1 MAGRLQGKVAIVTGA
16 GSGVGETTAARFAAE
31 GARVACV
38 DINGDAAAATARRI
52 GEAAIA
58 IRTDVTRPDEVEAMV
73 GKTVAAFG
81 TVDALYANAGI
92 GGSGTAM
99 DISFED
105 WNRMIAIN
113 LTGVWLCNKHVLP
126 VMVKAGRGSIINQAS
141 IGGLIGVPNV
151 AHYAAAKGGVV
162 ALSRQMAVDFGPRG
176 VRVNA
181 VCPATMPTP
190 LVKEVWMT
198 GGSYTGKTGTWEEKQ
213 VAAALKYPLRRLG
226 TTEDCASLVVFLAS
240 DESSWMTG
248 LAIPLDG
255 GMGAG

>member
-1 MAGRLQGKVAIVTGA
+1 MAGRLEGKVAIITGA
-16 GSGVGETTAARFAAE
+16 GSGVGETTAQRFAGE
-31 GARVACV
+31 GAKVACA
-38 DINGDAAAATARRI
+38 DINGEAAAATAAKI
-52 GEAAIA
+52 GKAAIA
-58 IRTDVTRPDEVEAMV
+58 IRTDVTKPDEVEAMV
-73 GKTVAAFG
+73 AKTVQAFG

-92 GGSGTAM
+92 GGSGSAM

-113 LTGVWLCNKHVLP
+113 LTGVWLCNKYVLP
-126 VMVKAGRGSIINQAS
+126 VMVKAGRGSIINQSS

-162 ALSRQMAVDFGPRG
+162 ALTRQMAVDFGPQG
-176 VRVNA
+176 IRVNA

-198 GGSYTGKTGTWEEKQ
+198 GGSYTGKTGTWEEKK
-213 VAAALKYPLRRLG
+213 VIAAEKYPLRRLG
-226 TTEDCASLVVFLAS
+226 STEDCANLVIFLAS

>member
-1 MAGRLQGKVAIVTGA
+1 MAGRLEGKIAIITGA
-16 GSGVGETTAARFAAE
+16 GSGVGEATARRFAEE
-31 GARVACV
+31 GARVACA
-38 DINGDAAAATARRI
+38 DINRDAANAVAAKI
-52 GEAAIA
+52 GKSAVAIA
-58 IRTDVTRPDEVEAMV
+58 VDVTKPDQVQAMVEA
-73 GKTVAAFG
+73 TVKAFG
-81 TVDALYANAGI
+81 TVDVLYANAGI
-92 GGSGTAM
+92 GGSGSAM
-99 DISFED
+99 DIEFEE

-126 VMVKAGRGSIINQAS
+126 VMVKAGRGSIINQSS

-162 ALSRQMAVDFGPRG
+162 ALTRQMAVDFGPKG
-176 VRVNA
+176 IRVNA

-213 VAAALKYPLRRLG
+213 VVAAQKYPLRRLG
-226 TTEDCASLVVFLAS
+226 STDDCASLVVFLAS
-240 DESSWMTG
+240 DESTWMTG

-255 GMGAG
+255 GMSAG

>member
-1 MAGRLQGKVAIVTGA
+1 MAGRLEGKVAIITGA
-16 GSGVGETTAARFAAE
+16 GSGVGETTARRFAE
-31 GARVACV
+31 GGARVACA
-38 DINGDAAAATARRI
+38 DINR
-52 GEAAIA
+52 EAANAVAASIGKSALAIA
-58 IRTDVTRPDEVEAMV
+58 VDVTRPDQVQAMV
-73 GKTVAAFG
+73 ESTVKAFG

-92 GGSGTAM
+92 GGSGSAM
-99 DISFED
+99 DIEFEE

-126 VMVKAGRGSIINQAS
+126 VMVKAGRGSIINQSS

-162 ALSRQMAVDFGPRG
+162 ALTRQMAVDFGPKG
-176 VRVNA
+176 IRVNA

-213 VAAALKYPLRRLG
+213 VAAAQKYPLRRLG
-226 TTEDCASLVVFLAS
+226 STEDCASLVVFLAS
-240 DESSWMTG
+240 DESTWMTG

-255 GMGAG
+255 GMSAG

>member
-1 MAGRLQGKVAIVTGA
+1 MTGRLEGKVAIITGA
-16 GSGVGETTAARFAAE
+16 GSGVGLTTAQRFAAE
-31 GARVACV
+31 GARVACA
-38 DINGDAAAATARRI
+38 DINRDAVNAVAAAI
-52 GEAAIA
+52 GKSAIA
-58 IRTDVTRPDEVEAMV
+58 IAVDVTKPAQVQAMV
-73 GKTVAAFG
+73 EQTVAAFG

-99 DISFED
+99 DIEFEE

-162 ALSRQMAVDFGPRG
+162 ALTRQMAVDFGPKG
-176 VRVNA
+176 IRVNA

-190 LVKEVWMT
+190 LVKDVWMS
-198 GGSYTGKTGTWEEKQ
+198 GGSYVGTTGSWEEKQ
-213 VAAALKYPLRRLG
+213 VVAAQKYPLRRLG
-226 TTEDCASLVVFLAS
+226 STDDCASLVVFLAS

-255 GMGAG
+255 GMVAG